1 VRQSPP
7 RCLSRQHP
15 HLSPSY
21 IRNSHPDD
29 LADDMFDASTF
40 VVPSRFAKIRSSRR
54 SPPLG
59 KQLSRKRRRQLNAF
73 ATAEIID
80 FQGNKFEAERQL
92 PPLKALNPTQAEYI
106 DALRASP
113 QVVVMGP
120 AGTGKT
126 WIAATYAADLLRN
139 RQISRIVLTRP
150 NVPIGRSLGFFPGT
164 LEDKFGPWAAPVV
177 EAIRD
182 RIGKAAFEIALKRGD
197 IEMVPF
203 EVMRG
208 RSWKDAFVLL
218 DEAQNTTPQEIK
230 TFLTRIGEDCTVVIN
245 GDISQCDL
253 PDASGLRTVLSLIKK
268 KGLPVPVIEFTRDD
282 IVRSGLCAMWVRA
295 FDEARI

>member
-1 VRQSPP
+1 
-7 RCLSRQHP
+7 
-15 HLSPSY
+15 
-21 IRNSHPDD
+21 
-29 LADDMFDASTF
+29 
-40 VVPSRFAKIRSSRR
+40 
-54 SPPLG
+54 LG
-59 KQLSRKRRRQLNAF
+59 KQLSRKRRRQSNAF

-92 PPLKALNPTQAEYI
+92 PPLKALNPMQAEYI

-126 WIAATYAADLLRN
+126 WVAATYAADLLRN
-139 RQISRIVLTRP
+139 RRISRIVLTRP

-230 TFLTRIGEDCTVVIN
+230 TFLTRIGEGCTVVIN

-253 PDASGLRTVLSLIKK
+253 PDASGLKTVLGLIRS

-282 IVRSGLCAMWVRA
+282 IVRSGLCAMWVKA